1 MSGPHVPAKLPTRAA
16 TAVALAAAVA
26 CSPLES
32 EEARGVSYAKNVESC
47 LCRSLEF
54 QTDSY
59 SGLTFAGMLERC
71 NETVHAA
78 NPRRYPE
85 DARAAPEIGALRCPT
100 SVREWRETAR

>member
-1 MSGPHVPAKLPTRAA
+1 MSGHHVPAKLLTRAA
-16 TAVALAAAVA
+16 SAVALAAAVA

-85 DARAAPEIGALRCPT
+85 DAHAAPEIGALRCPT

>member
-1 MSGPHVPAKLPTRAA
+1 MPAGHLRRAA
-16 TAVALAAAVA
+16 AAVALCAAAA

-32 EEARGVSYAKNVESC
+32 EEARGASYAKNVESC

-54 QTDSY
+54 ETDSY
-59 SGLTFAGMLERC
+59 SGRTFAGMLERC

-78 NPRRYPE
+78 NPRRYPA
-85 DARAAPEIGALRCPT
+85 DAHAAPDIGALRCPT

>member
-1 MSGPHVPAKLPTRAA
+1 MA
-16 TAVALAAAVA
+16 TALCAAVA

-32 EEARGVSYAKNVESC
+32 EEARDVSYTKNVESC
-47 LCRSLEF
+47 MCRSLEF

-59 SGLTFAGMLERC
+59 SGLSYERMLERC

-78 NPRRYPE
+78 NPRRYSE
-85 DARAAPEIGALRCPT
+85 DAHAAPGIDDLRCPT